1 MPLDTNYPYK
11 FDFEIISILHKHKLY
26 YHIIISLSL
35 AALQCLLPGRF
46 LLPDKVKGR
55 SSEDNL
61 LCVTGR
67 MNNLRTL
74 IVSTLQIAIVKTLI
88 RGDTSPYLAPAPA
101 LELETNLRKV

>member
-1 MPLDTNYPYK
+1 M
-11 FDFEIISILHKHKLY
+11 S
-26 YHIIISLSL
+26 
-35 AALQCLLPGRF
+35 PGRF

-55 SSEDNL
+55 GSEDNL
-61 LCVTGR
+61 LSVTGR

-88 RGDTSPYLAPAPA
+88 RGDTSPYLAPAQA